1 MFKKIVAFLVSM
13 FLTLS
18 FTIRRASTGENNPNN
33 EMSIVENRFAAE
45 NSFISQKREKKKL
58 PTYEKERDNLPKPM
72 WEGHEDAI
80 DCYYKT
86 WEIAFKNLRKP
97 ALTSGFV
104 SNYIDTAFNG
114 EIFMW
119 DSVFILMFG
128 KYGARS
134 FNFQGTLDNFYSHQY
149 KDGYICREMEQAT
162 CKEAFT
168 RFDPAATGP
177 EIMAWCEWEYYKNFG
192 DTERLARVFPCLMA
206 YHEWLQQ
213 FHTWPD
219 GTYWSSGFGCGM
231 DNLPRMEPGYHVCFS
246 NGHMIW
252 NDACMQALLDCR
264 VLLEMA
270 KVLGREDDAAGLA
283 EERDRLMTV
292 VNEKLWD
299 EETAFYYDVW
309 KDGSFNYV
317 KHLGAYWALL
327 ADAVPEDRA
336 DAFIAHLT
344 NENEFATPCMLPVLS
359 ADHPAFQ
366 ADGGY
371 WCGGVWAPTNY
382 MTLKGLDQYGRYELS
397 HRIGLNY
404 LTNVV
409 SVFNDTGTVYENYAP
424 MPGENGKP
432 RQGGVSHADF
442 VGWTGIVPISVLF
455 EYVFGIKPEAE
466 NNVIRWHIDL
476 TDRFGVEN
484 YPFGTEA
491 TLSLICEA
499 RESEAEEP
507 QVEIVSDR
515 PVTVEIYW
523 DNGTRTKT
531 VDVAGVPAG

>member
-1 MFKKIVAFLVSM
+1 
-13 FLTLS
+13 
-18 FTIRRASTGENNPNN
+18 
-33 EMSIVENRFAAE
+33 
-45 NSFISQKREKKKL
+45 
-58 PTYEKERDNLPKPM
+58 
-72 WEGHEDAI
+72 
-80 DCYYKT
+80 
-86 WEIAFKNLRKP
+86 
-97 ALTSGFV
+97 
-104 SNYIDTAFNG
+104 
-114 EIFMW
+114 
-119 DSVFILMFG
+119 
-128 KYGARS
+128 
-134 FNFQGTLDNFYSHQY
+134 
-149 KDGYICREMEQAT
+149 
-162 CKEAFT
+162 
-168 RFDPAATGP
+168 
-177 EIMAWCEWEYYKNFG
+177 
-192 DTERLARVFPCLMA
+192 
-206 YHEWLQQ
+206 
-213 FHTWPD
+213 
-219 GTYWSSGFGCGM
+219 
-231 DNLPRMEPGYHVCFS
+231 
-246 NGHMIW
+246 
-252 NDACMQALLDCR
+252 
-264 VLLEMA
+264 
-270 KVLGREDDAAGLA
+270 
-283 EERDRLMTV
+283 
-292 VNEKLWD
+292 
-299 EETAFYYDVW
+299 
-309 KDGSFNYV
+309 
-317 KHLGAYWALL
+317 
-327 ADAVPEDRA
+327 
-336 DAFIAHLT
+336 
-344 NENEFATPCMLPVLS
+344 MLPVLS

-499 RESEAEEP
+499 RENEAEEP